1 MGWIAHSLGL
11 FYSAAA
17 LLALLTL
24 RSAWSAEREG
34 RQLAAPALH
43 EHIWLGFTLVSACL
57 YGAAGIALLLKSDAA
72 VWLVSSSIFPK
83 NGIHFIGSRYSGKA
97 QMGGGDERGRK
108 IWSAAMVSTAVF
120 AFSTYAAR
128 QGVLS

>member
-43 EHIWLGFTLVSACL
+43 ERIWLGFTLISTCL
-57 YGAAGIALLLKSDAA
+57 YGAAGISLLVKSDTA
-72 VWLVSSSIFPK
+72 VWLLGCGLLAQAGFYSLLWL
-83 NGIHFIGSRYSGKA
+83 SGKA

>member
-57 YGAAGIALLLKSDAA
+57 YGAAGNALLLKSDAA
-72 VWLVSSSIFPK
+72 VWLLGCGLLAQGGFYSLLWL
-83 NGIHFIGSRYSGKA
+83 SGKA

>member
-1 MGWIAHSLGL
+1 MSWIAQSLGL

-24 RSAWSAEREG
+24 RSAWSAKRG
-34 RQLAAPALH
+34 NRQVAAPAFH
-43 EHIWLGFTLVSACL
+43 ERIWLGFTLLSICL
-57 YGAAGIALLLKSDAA
+57 YGAAGIALLVKSHAA
-72 VWLVSSSIFPK
+72 VWLLGCGLLAQGCFYGLIWL
-83 NGIHFIGSRYSGKA
+83 SGKA
-97 QMGGGDERGRK
+97 QLGGGDERGRK